1 MRNPH
6 QEKRLTRNAPAKVG
20 RWRLLLGALA
30 LGAALA
36 GCNAPTEETAATTE
50 VPALP
55 VLTIRQQPATTQQEF
70 AGKLEGRVNVEIR
83 PQVEGYLEKIYVE
96 EGAFVKAGQPLFKVN
111 DRPYREQLG
120 NASASLDAAR
130 AALLKAQVDVDRLTP
145 LVQNNVVSDVQLRTA
160 KSNHLAAQAGVAQ
173 AEAMRQT
180 ARINLGYTTITAP
193 VSGYI
198 GRIPRKIGSLVGRT
212 DAEPL
217 TLLSDIREIY
227 AYFSMGETDFLAFTR
242 QSRGNT
248 IEEKLRNLPPVTLI
262 LADNGEYPEK
272 GRIDAVEGQFDK
284 TTGAIT
290 FRAVFP
296 NANGLIRSGNT
307 GRVRLEQRREEAIL
321 VPQESTYE
329 LQEKIF
335 VYTLAD
341 SNKVKSTAIT
351 VTGRSGTNYLVKDGV
366 KSGDKIVFT
375 GISSLRDGMT
385 ITPQPVPDD
394 SLRLGKAL

>member
-96 EGAFVKAGQPLFKVN
+96 EGAFVRAGQPLFKVN

-120 NASASLDAAR
+120 NASASLDAAK

-145 LVQNNVVSDVQLRTA
+145 LVQNNVVSEVQLRTA

-173 AEAMRQT
+173 AQAMRET
-180 ARINLGYTTITAP
+180 ARINLGYTTIVAP

-198 GRIPRKIGSLVGRT
+198 GRIPRKIGSLVGKT

-217 TLLSDIREIY
+217 TLLSDIREVY

-242 QSRGNT
+242 QARGNT
-248 IEEKLRNLPPVTLI
+248 IEEKLKNLPPVTLV
-262 LADNGEYPEK
+262 LADDSEYPEK

-341 SNKVKSTAIT
+341 SNKVKSKAIT
-351 VTGRSGTNYLVKDGV
+351 VAGRSGTSYLVKDGV

-375 GISSLRDGMT
+375 GISNLRDGMT

-394 SLRLGKAL
+394 SLRLGKAF

>member
-1 MRNPH
+1 MRNPL
-6 QEKRLTRNAPAKVG
+6 QEKKLIPKASQTAGRWKRLLGGIALAAALGGCSAPA
-20 RWRLLLGALA
+20 
-30 LGAALA
+30 
-36 GCNAPTEETAATTE
+36 EETAAGDE

-55 VLTIRQQPATTQQEF
+55 VLTIRRQPATTYQEF

-83 PQVEGYLEKIYVE
+83 PQVEGYLEKIFVE
-96 EGAFVKAGQPLFKVN
+96 EGAYVRAGQPLFKVN

-120 NASASLDAAR
+120 NAAASLDAAK

-160 KSNHLAAQAGVAQ
+160 QSNQLAAQAGVAQ
-173 AEAMRQT
+173 AEALRQN
-180 ARINLGYTTITAP
+180 ARINLGYTTIAAP

-217 TLLSDIREIY
+217 TLLSDIREVY

-242 QSRGNT
+242 QSLGNT
-248 IEEKLRNLPPVTLI
+248 IEEKLKNLPPVALL
-262 LADNGEYPEK
+262 LADNSEHPEK

-341 SNKVKSTAIT
+341 SNKVRSTAIT
-351 VTGRSGTNYLVKDGV
+351 VSGRSGTSYLVKDGV

-375 GISSLRDGMT
+375 GISNLRDGMT
-385 ITPQPVPDD
+385 ITPRPVPND
-394 SLRLGKAL
+394 SLRPGKAL

>member
-1 MRNPH
+1 MRNSL
-6 QEKRLTRNAPAKVG
+6 QEKKSPCNAPQNADWW
-20 RWRLLLGALA
+20 RWLLGAFA
-30 LGAALA
+30 LSAALA
-36 GCNAPTEETAATTE
+36 GCNAPAEETTASTE
-50 VPALP
+50 IPSLP

-83 PQVEGYLEKIYVE
+83 PQVEGYLEKIFVE
-96 EGAFVKAGQPLFKVN
+96 EGAFVRAGQPLFKVN

-120 NASASLDAAR
+120 NASASLDAAK

-173 AEAMRQT
+173 AEAMREN
-180 ARINLGYTTITAP
+180 ARINLGYSTITAP

-217 TLLSDIREIY
+217 TLLSDIREVY
-227 AYFSMGETDFLAFTR
+227 AYFSMGETEFLAFTR
-242 QSRGNT
+242 QARGNT
-248 IEEKLRNLPPVTLI
+248 IEEKLKNLPPVTLI
-262 LADNGEYPEK
+262 LADNSEYPEK

-351 VTGRSGTNYLVKDGV
+351 VTGRSGSSYLVKDGV

>member
-1 MRNPH
+1 MRNPY
-6 QEKRLTRNAPAKVG
+6 QEKKSIRNAPAAAG
-20 RWRLLLGALA
+20 WWRRLLGTVA

-36 GCNAPTEETAATTE
+36 ACNAPAEETATGAE

-83 PQVEGYLEKIYVE
+83 PQVEGYLEKIFVE
-96 EGAFVKAGQPLFKVN
+96 EGAFVRAGQPLFKVN

-120 NASASLDAAR
+120 NASASLDAAK

-160 KSNHLAAQAGVAQ
+160 KSNQLAAQAGVAQ
-173 AEAMRQT
+173 AEAMRST
-180 ARINLGYTTITAP
+180 ARINLGYTTIVAP

-198 GRIPRKIGSLVGRT
+198 GRIPRKIGSLVGKT

-217 TLLSDIREIY
+217 TLLSDIREVY

-242 QSRGNT
+242 QARGNT
-248 IEEKLRNLPPVTLI
+248 IEEKLKNLPPVTLI
-262 LADNGEYPEK
+262 LADNSEYPEK

-351 VTGRSGTNYLVKDGV
+351 VTGRSGTSYLVKDGV

-375 GISSLRDGMT
+375 GISNLRDGMT

>member
-1 MRNPH
+1 
-6 QEKRLTRNAPAKVG
+6 
-20 RWRLLLGALA
+20 
-30 LGAALA
+30 
-36 GCNAPTEETAATTE
+36 
-50 VPALP
+50 
-55 VLTIRQQPATTQQEF
+55 
-70 AGKLEGRVNVEIR
+70 
-83 PQVEGYLEKIYVE
+83 
-96 EGAFVKAGQPLFKVN
+96 
-111 DRPYREQLG
+111 
-120 NASASLDAAR
+120 
-130 AALLKAQVDVDRLTP
+130 
-145 LVQNNVVSDVQLRTA
+145 VQNNVVSDVQLRTA
-160 KSNHLAAQAGVAQ
+160 KSNQLAAQAGVAQ
-173 AEAMRQT
+173 AEAMRST
-180 ARINLGYTTITAP
+180 ARINLGYTTIVAP

-198 GRIPRKIGSLVGRT
+198 GRIPRKIGSLVGKT

-217 TLLSDIREIY
+217 TLLSDIREVY

-242 QSRGNT
+242 QARGNT
-248 IEEKLRNLPPVTLI
+248 IEEKLKNLPPVTLI
-262 LADNGEYPEK
+262 LADNSEYPEK

-351 VTGRSGTNYLVKDGV
+351 VTGRSGTSYLVKDGV

-375 GISSLRDGMT
+375 GISNLRDGMT

>member
-1 MRNPH
+1 MHNPL
-6 QEKRLTRNAPAKVG
+6 QEENAIRSAAQTAGPWKR
-20 RWRLLLGALA
+20 LLGALA

-36 GCNAPTEETAATTE
+36 GCNAPAEENTAGTQ

-55 VLTIRQQPATTQQEF
+55 VLTIREQPATTQQEF

-83 PQVEGYLEKIYVE
+83 PQVEGYLEKIFVE

-120 NASASLDAAR
+120 NARASLDAAK

-145 LVQNNVVSDVQLRTA
+145 LVQHNVVSDVQLRTA
-160 KSNHLAAQAGVAQ
+160 KSNQLAAQAGVAQ
-173 AEAMRQT
+173 AEAMRQA

-198 GRIPRKIGSLVGRT
+198 GRIPRKIGSLVGKT

-217 TLLSDIREIY
+217 TLLSDIREVY

-242 QSRGNT
+242 QAPGNT
-248 IEEKLRNLPPVTLI
+248 IEEKLRNLPPVTLL
-262 LADNGEYPEK
+262 LADNSEYPEK

-284 TTGAIT
+284 TTGAIS

-351 VTGRSGTNYLVKDGV
+351 VTGRSGTSYLVKDGV
-366 KSGDKIVFT
+366 KPGDKIVFT
-375 GISSLRDGMT
+375 GIGSLRDGMT
-385 ITPQPVPDD
+385 ITPQPVPGD
-394 SLRLGKAL
+394 SLRLGKAF

>member
-96 EGAFVKAGQPLFKVN
+96 EGAFVRAGQPLFKVN

-120 NASASLDAAR
+120 NASASLDAAK

-145 LVQNNVVSDVQLRTA
+145 LVQNNVVSEVQLRTA

-173 AEAMRQT
+173 AQAMRET
-180 ARINLGYTTITAP
+180 ARINLGYTTIVAP

-198 GRIPRKIGSLVGRT
+198 GRIPRKIGSLVGKT

-217 TLLSDIREIY
+217 TLLSDIREVY

-242 QSRGNT
+242 QARGNT
-248 IEEKLRNLPPVTLI
+248 IEEKLKNLPPVTLV
-262 LADNGEYPEK
+262 LADDSEYPEK

-351 VTGRSGTNYLVKDGV
+351 VAGRSGTSYLVKDGV

-375 GISSLRDGMT
+375 GISNLRDGMT

-394 SLRLGKAL
+394 SLRLGKAF

>member
-1 MRNPH
+1 MIPH
-6 QEKRLTRNAPAKVG
+6 VSRMAGGWKR
-20 RWRLLLGALA
+20 LLGAVA
-30 LGAALA
+30 MGAALA
-36 GCNAPTEETAATTE
+36 GCNAPAEETATTTE

-55 VLTIRQQPATTQQEF
+55 VLTIRHQPATTQQEF

-83 PQVEGYLEKIYVE
+83 PQVEGYLEKIFVE
-96 EGAFVKAGQPLFKVN
+96 EGAFVRAVQPLFKVN

-120 NASASLDAAR
+120 NANASLDAAR
-130 AALLKAQVDVDRLTP
+130 AALVKAQVDVDRLTP

-160 KSNHLAAQAGVAQ
+160 KSNQLAAQAGVAQ
-173 AEAMRQT
+173 AEALREA
-180 ARINLGYTTITAP
+180 ARINLGYSTITAP

-198 GRIPRKIGSLVGRT
+198 GRIPRKIGSLVGKT

-242 QSRGNT
+242 QAQGNT
-248 IEEKLRNLPPVTLI
+248 IEEKLKNLPPVTLI
-262 LADNGEYPEK
+262 LADNSEYPEK

-284 TTGAIT
+284 TTGAIS

-307 GRVRLEQRREEAIL
+307 GRVRLEQRRAEAIL

-351 VTGRSGTNYLVKDGV
+351 VAGKSGTNYLVKEGV

-375 GISSLRDGMT
+375 GISSLRDGMR
-385 ITPQPVPDD
+385 ITPQPVPND
-394 SLRLGKAL
+394 SLRLGKAF

>member
-1 MRNPH
+1 MHNLHP
-6 QEKRLTRNAPAKVG
+6 EKKSTRNAPRTAG
-20 RWRLLLGALA
+20 WWRRLLGAVA

-36 GCNAPTEETAATTE
+36 GCNAPAEETAAGTE

-55 VLTIRQQPATTQQEF
+55 VLTIRRQPATTQQEF